1 MLKISSYTFT
11 NRIIGVAMQ
20 YANMTK
26 EREGEIL
33 MLGLALLESWF
44 PILSIVAMSYI
55 GALHTYTYSLII
67 ALVFFLALMY
77 KNNSFGEL
85 KNKKAYKD
93 LLLTSFWITS
103 LFLLVFIGMQYTT
116 AGNMAVIIFLQ
127 LLFSFLYF
135 NIIGKEKID
144 TPHLIGAIIM
154 GIGAL
159 IILIPDNLVF
169 NKGDLFILAA
179 AAIAP
184 FANFYQKR
192 ARKNCSSVTILGFRT
207 VVGLPFIALLTYY
220 FEPAVTYEQLI
231 SALPYLLFI
240 GIVIYV
246 ISKIMWI
253 EALHRISITK
263 VSAMLGL
270 VPAMTL
276 IFAYLYLHEVPDLRQ
291 ILGVIPILIGG
302 YILTKPIKS

>member
-1 MLKISSYTFT
+1 
-11 NRIIGVAMQ
+11 
-20 YANMTK
+20 
-26 EREGEIL
+26 
-33 MLGLALLESWF
+33 
-44 PILSIVAMSYI
+44 
-55 GALHTYTYSLII
+55 
-67 ALVFFLALMY
+67 MY
-77 KNNSFGEL
+77 KKNTFKEL
-85 KNKKAYKD
+85 KNKNAYKD

-116 AGNMAVIIFLQ
+116 AGNMAVIVFLQ
-127 LLFSFLYF
+127 LLFSFVYF
-135 NIIGKEKID
+135 NIIGNEKID

-159 IILIPDNLVF
+159 IILIPDNLIF
-169 NKGDLFILAA
+169 NKGDLYILAA

-192 ARKNCSSVTILGFRT
+192 ARKHCSSVTILGFRT

-220 FEPAVTYEQLI
+220 LEPTVTYEQLV

-240 GIVIYV
+240 GIIIYV

-253 EALHRISITK
+253 EA
-263 VSAMLGL
+263 SAMLGL

-276 IFAYLYLHEVPDLRQ
+276 VFAYLYLQEVPEVRQ
-291 ILGVIPILIGG
+291 MLGVIPILIGG
-302 YILTKPIKS
+302 YILTKPVKS